1 VVALIG
7 LYFVGDVV
15 LLRYIESR
23 GATQVAQALDAE
35 SATTHLGS
43 IPFIPSFLGGHL
55 HQVSGRVDGASAPGG
70 LRVDRVEVQL
80 TDVKFSPGHVFSLVR
95 SRFAARTDVRATQA
109 LVTLQLSE
117 RDIKEYLTS
126 KIGAVSDVRVSSV
139 GVAITFASA
148 NPVSPVPTPTPA
160 IEPSSPAP
168 SSPPPSMAR
177 FLPHVTGGVL
187 QLELV
192 GSVDLASEFRNDAE
206 QVAELVRLPRLPKGL
221 QADVRLGDGVIVV
234 EAQGSNIDVRIGEA
248 TR

>member
-1 VVALIG
+1 
-7 LYFVGDVV
+7 
-15 LLRYIESR
+15 
-23 GATQVAQALDAE
+23 
-35 SATTHLGS
+35 
-43 IPFIPSFLGGHL
+43 
-55 HQVSGRVDGASAPGG
+55 
-70 LRVDRVEVQL
+70 
-80 TDVKFSPGHVFSLVR
+80 
-95 SRFAARTDVRATQA
+95 
-109 LVTLQLSE
+109 VTLQLSE

-168 SSPPPSMAR
+168 TSPPPSMAR